1 MAKQNKSGNTGVAV
15 GAGLAA
21 AAIAAAG
28 AYWFYGS
35 SDAKKHRAQIKSW
48 MLKARAEVLEAV
60 EKLGDIDKETYLNI
74 VDQVVGRY
82 SKLQG
87 VTAAELASITKDLKT
102 TWSHMQKAGKSD
114 SKTAKGAKKAIRKV
128 AKKASK
134 SK

>member
-1 MAKQNKSGNTGVAV
+1 MAKQNSKPSSGKGIAV

-35 SDAKKHRAQIKSW
+35 SDAKKHRAQVKSW

-60 EKLGDIDKETYLNI
+60 EKLGDIDKQTYLNI
-74 VDQVVGRY
+74 VDQIVGRY

-87 VTAAELASITKDLKT
+87 VTASELASVTKDLKS
-102 TWSHMQKAGKSD
+102 TWSHMAQAGKTGT
-114 SKTAKGAKKAIRKV
+114 KAVKGAKKAVKKV
-128 AKKASK
+128 AKKPRR
-134 SK
+134 

>member
-1 MAKQNKSGNTGVAV
+1 MAKKNSNSSSKGVAV

-35 SDAKKHRAQIKSW
+35 SDAKKHRAQVKSW

-60 EKLGDIDKETYLNI
+60 EKLGDIDKQTYLNI
-74 VDQVVGRY
+74 VDQIVGRY

-87 VTAAELASITKDLKT
+87 VTAKELASVTKNLKA
-102 TWSHMQKAGKSD
+102 TWSHMDKARKSGT
-114 SKTAKGAKKAIRKV
+114 KKAKK
-128 AKKASK
+128 SK
-134 SK
+134 